1 MVETP
6 TPLALSGETA
16 GRLAAEKPDARRTE
30 RGTGRGPG
38 TDNKTAALRSIQRA
52 PRDVRAA
59 RNTKPTTEEKPMSDR
74 TDYAA
79 MAEKI
84 DYTKLEKKLEQLRQ
98 QEPPKKR
105 KGIADVLGPIREKL
119 IELHAAGWTY
129 PRLVEELNSAGMAIK
144 LGTLREYLGNGGHN
158 GKRRATRARRNRRT
172 ASATSGG
179 H

>member
-1 MVETP
+1 MT
-6 TPLALSGETA
+6 

-30 RGTGRGPG
+30 HGTGRVPCA
-38 TDNKTAALRSIQRA
+38 DNKTAAVRSINRE
-52 PRDVRAA
+52 PHDPRAA
-59 RNTKPTTEEKPMSDR
+59 CITKPTTEEKPMSDR
-74 TDYAA
+74 TDFAA

-84 DYTKLEKKLEQLRQ
+84 DYTRLEKKLEQLRQ

-105 KGIADVLGPIREKL
+105 KGIADVLAPVREKL

-129 PRLVEELNSAGMAIK
+129 PRLVEELNGAGVSIK
-144 LGTLREYLGNGGHN
+144 LGTLREYLSNGTGT
-158 GKRRATRARRNRRT
+158 KRRATRQRRSRRT

>member
-1 MVETP
+1 
-6 TPLALSGETA
+6 
-16 GRLAAEKPDARRTE
+16 
-30 RGTGRGPG
+30 
-38 TDNKTAALRSIQRA
+38 
-52 PRDVRAA
+52 
-59 RNTKPTTEEKPMSDR
+59 MSDR
-74 TDYAA
+74 TDFAA

-84 DYTKLEKKLEQLRQ
+84 DYTRLEKKLEQLRQ

-129 PRLVEELNSAGMAIK
+129 PRLVEELNGAGVSIK
-144 LGTLREYLGNGGHN
+144 LGTLREYLGNGTGT
-158 GKRRATRARRNRRT
+158 KRRATRQRRNRRT